1 MLKTKNFM
9 LRRDHYFNST
19 KAYVVFIAIAAVGL
33 FFISTISTNFYKQGW
48 TNPLQAPFSTT
59 SRNSK
64 KNDVILI
71 VLDAVNAKSLSLYGG
86 PAHTPNIEK
95 LAQDSLTFNNCIASS
110 SWTLPS
116 HASLF
121 SGYYPSEHLCILKNT
136 KLNDRFDTLAE
147 IFSANGYQTAA
158 LGANFGW
165 LNERFNLNQ
174 GFQVYDVSG
183 NIGSISRLPFHPLL
197 QTFSYATNIY
207 PKSMLNYKVA
217 EDMVDESI
225 HQLETLSESPFF
237 FFLNLFDAHSPYRP
251 PYTFAST
258 YTNKKLS
265 SLYRFKQL
273 MKYFSG
279 SHTKSSWDSYLLSQY
294 YGEITYLD
302 SKLGKLFDYLKS
314 KNLYD
319 STLIV
324 ITADH
329 GELFGKNGFY
339 EHNNCPMYEGLVKIP
354 LIVKTPF
361 SKMVGIDNNTIN
373 LTDVFSTVLHLS
385 NLPIPQGSSGEPFG
399 GKSSGVAEFLTLG
412 NSSIGNHRVIYDGDY
427 KAFKYSKPA
436 SWTKESA
443 PRESEL
449 YHLTKD
455 PGEQENLFKK
465 DKATFAQ
472 TATNLNLWTTRHQ
485 RKFEIGHMQK
495 EPLSD
500 KLKENL
506 RSLGYLQ

>member
-1 MLKTKNFM
+1 
-9 LRRDHYFNST
+9 
-19 KAYVVFIAIAAVGL
+19 
-33 FFISTISTNFYKQGW
+33 
-48 TNPLQAPFSTT
+48 
-59 SRNSK
+59 
-64 KNDVILI
+64 
-71 VLDAVNAKSLSLYGG
+71 
-86 PAHTPNIEK
+86 
-95 LAQDSLTFNNCIASS
+95 
-110 SWTLPS
+110 
-116 HASLF
+116 
-121 SGYYPSEHLCILKNT
+121 
-136 KLNDRFDTLAE
+136 
-147 IFSANGYQTAA
+147 
-158 LGANFGW
+158 
-165 LNERFNLNQ
+165 
-174 GFQVYDVSG
+174 
-183 NIGSISRLPFHPLL
+183 
-197 QTFSYATNIY
+197 
-207 PKSMLNYKVA
+207 
-217 EDMVDESI
+217 
-225 HQLETLSESPFF
+225 
-237 FFLNLFDAHSPYRP
+237 LNLFDAHSPYRP

-258 YTNKKLS
+258 YTDKKLS

-273 MKYFSG
+273 IKYFSG

-485 RKFEIGHMQK
+485 RKFKIGHMQK